1 MINKRKIQEIH
12 EQKPVR
18 GLFETINELPKTS
31 GDYSIEKHPRMN
43 FLVLRNSVANLGT
56 DQPVYITG
64 HIPEILDVE
73 FDSILIVGLG
83 LGVIPYVV
91 QDFCSVVDVVE
102 LQPDVISCVNQ
113 LGHLNS
119 KVNLIQGEISTYT
132 PARNYDVILLDIW
145 YTEITEELT
154 DQLIEKYS
162 PHLNAGG
169 FLYIPINAG
178 SIEDKVK
185 IYNNN

>member
-1 MINKRKIQEIH
+1 MINKQKIQEIH

-56 DQPVYITG
+56 DQPVYILG
-64 HIPEILDVE
+64 HNPEILDVE
-73 FDSILIVGLG
+73 FNSILIVGLG
-83 LGVIPYVV
+83 LGVIPYAV

-119 KVNLIQGEISTYT
+119 KVNLIQGEISAYEPTGK
-132 PARNYDVILLDIW
+132 YDVILLDIW
-145 YTEITEELT
+145 YTDITEELT

>member
-1 MINKRKIQEIH
+1 MIDKEKIQGVH
-12 EQKPVR
+12 EQKPIR
-18 GLFETINELPKTS
+18 GLFEIPLAISKFS
-31 GDYSIEKHPRMN
+31 GEYSIEKHSRLD
-43 FLVLRNSVANLGT
+43 FLVLKGPSGQLGT
-56 DQPVYITG
+56 DQAGYILG
-64 HIPEILDVE
+64 HNPGILDIQ
-73 FDSILIVGLG
+73 FDSILIIGLG

-102 LQPDVISCVNQ
+102 LQSDVISCVNQ

-119 KVNLIQGEISTYT
+119 NVNLIQGEISAYAPT
-132 PARNYDVILLDIW
+132 RNYDVILLDIW
-145 YTEITEELT
+145 YTDITEELT
-154 DQLIEKYS
+154 DELIEKYS

>member
-1 MINKRKIQEIH
+1 MEK
-12 EQKPVR
+12 
-18 GLFETINELPKTS
+18 LFESTDYALAQKWAIEIA
-31 GDYSIEKHPRMN
+31 GDPNQAQLIIPEDRFIKA
-43 FLVLRNSVANLGT
+43 VRNSNSVSLT
-56 DQPVYITG
+56 TMD
-64 HIPEILDVE
+64 EKL
-73 FDSILIVGLG
+73 FGLG
-83 LGVIPYVV
+83 LGVIPYAV

-113 LGHLNS
+113 LGHLKSNVS
-119 KVNLIQGEISTYT
+119 LIQGEISAYEPTGK
-132 PARNYDVILLDIW
+132 YDVILLDIW
-145 YTEITEELT
+145 YTDITEELT

-185 IYNNN
+185 IYNDN